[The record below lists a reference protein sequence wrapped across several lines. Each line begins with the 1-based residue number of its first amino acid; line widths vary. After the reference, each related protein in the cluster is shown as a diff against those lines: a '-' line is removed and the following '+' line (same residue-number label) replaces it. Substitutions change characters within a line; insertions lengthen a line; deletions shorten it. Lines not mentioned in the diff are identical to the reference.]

1 MGGAAALQRVPNQ
14 PIVVAAGLDARR
26 AARVIDALR
35 DRAVLW
41 IVSSLAALQ
50 TFLRGSTE
58 PVDVVVIPA
67 RDDSG
72 RDVADFVRELAT
84 AWPRM
89 AIVVY
94 CEIVSV
100 EAPDIR
106 SLAVAG
112 AHQFVFAGVDDSA
125 LTLRGIL
132 DSARREVASEFLMLQ
147 LATVLPSELHP
158 LAERVLA
165 RPDVVTTVP
174 ALAAALGVHR
184 KTVFNRCA
192 RAGSLTPSE
201 LVTWIRLVMVAYL
214 LETTGRTVERIAVDL
229 GFASDTSLRNLLKR
243 YSGHRAGDIRESG
256 GARLVM
262 DALAARTRAQSG
274 VQPYSS
280 IS

>member
-1 MGGAAALQRVPNQ
+1 MGGAAALHRVPNR

-26 AARVIDALR
+26 AARLIDALR
-35 DRAVLW
+35 DRATLRTAPS
-41 IVSSLAALQ
+41 IAALHAS
-50 TFLRGSTE
+50 LNESRE

-72 RDVADFVRELAT
+72 RDVADFVRELAA

-106 SLAVAG
+106 ALAVAG

-192 RAGSLTPSE
+192 RAGSLTPGE

-214 LETTGRTVERIAVDL
+214 LETTGRTVERIAMDL

-243 YSGHRAGDIRESG
+243 YSGYRAGDIRESG
-256 GARLVM
+256 GGRLVM
-262 DALAARTRAQSG
+262 DALAARTRAQPQD
-274 VQPYSS
+274 QPYSS